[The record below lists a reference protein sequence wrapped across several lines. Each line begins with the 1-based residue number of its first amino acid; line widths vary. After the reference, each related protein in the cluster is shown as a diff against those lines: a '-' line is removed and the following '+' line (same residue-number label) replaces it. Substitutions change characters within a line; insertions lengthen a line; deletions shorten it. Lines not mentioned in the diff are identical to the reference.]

1 MQNLNSK
8 SNFIADEEGSAT
20 ILGLFFFLSSAV
32 ILGLALD
39 QANGFRVQTQMQ
51 IATDAGALAG
61 AAHLNDEE
69 HARSL
74 AVEVANMNLPENG
87 QITGEDILFGHIDPD
102 TFSFVAGESEEGG
115 FTALSVD
122 ASRTTAAENAVPTYL
137 LKLVGFDTLNV
148 VTDSVAA
155 AQSNFGGGGYA
166 GCEDA
171 VFYSESSVSA
181 GGGYDFEGA
190 VCVHGNG
197 SDLSGGT
204 YVHSGGNETFS
215 KEVRYSAPDIDA
227 IYLGSS
233 YSPAELDLDEIIV
246 ERSMEPSLL
255 PILDSMYDELWTALW
270 DDEAETTQNALL
282 PDFLFDDGAAQ
293 VVRIDGDWTGYTTDP
308 GSWYTLPLLEPGN
321 IYVVD
326 GNVQI
331 PYNSD
336 ISDVAI
342 ITSGTVNVGGGG
354 NTQFDNFFL
363 LAQGSVISSQAATW
377 GPSGDVCQSGV
388 YSVYLF
394 SLDRL
399 SFGTVTGGQASGVV
413 AAAPSMSIG
422 GAMTASGVYFETSN
436 HFDLGG
442 AMDISACGDARQPDY
457 TLTDFSIESFG
468 SYLFN

>member
-1 MQNLNSK
+1 
-8 SNFIADEEGSAT
+8 
-20 ILGLFFFLSSAV
+20 
-32 ILGLALD
+32 
-39 QANGFRVQTQMQ
+39 
-51 IATDAGALAG
+51 
-61 AAHLNDEE
+61 
-69 HARSL
+69 
-74 AVEVANMNLPENG
+74 
-87 QITGEDILFGHIDPD
+87 
-102 TFSFVAGESEEGG
+102 
-115 FTALSVD
+115 
-122 ASRTTAAENAVPTYL
+122 
-137 LKLVGFDTLNV
+137 
-148 VTDSVAA
+148 
-155 AQSNFGGGGYA
+155 
-166 GCEDA
+166 
-171 VFYSESSVSA
+171 
-181 GGGYDFEGA
+181 
-190 VCVHGNG
+190 
-197 SDLSGGT
+197 
-204 YVHSGGNETFS
+204 VHSGGNETFS
-215 KEVRYSAPDIDA
+215 TEVRYSAPDIDA
-227 IYLGSS
+227 IYLGNS
-233 YSPAELDLDEIIV
+233 YSPADLDVDEIIV

-282 PDFLFDDGAAQ
+282 PDFLFGDGAAP

-321 IYVVD
+321 IYVVN

-363 LAQGSVISSQAATW
+363 FAQGSVISSQAATW
-377 GPSGDVCQSGV
+377 GPSGSVCQSGV

-399 SFGTVTGGQASGVV
+399 SFGTVYGGQASGVV

-422 GAMTASGVYFETSN
+422 GAITASGVYFETSN

-468 SYLFN
+468 SYLYN